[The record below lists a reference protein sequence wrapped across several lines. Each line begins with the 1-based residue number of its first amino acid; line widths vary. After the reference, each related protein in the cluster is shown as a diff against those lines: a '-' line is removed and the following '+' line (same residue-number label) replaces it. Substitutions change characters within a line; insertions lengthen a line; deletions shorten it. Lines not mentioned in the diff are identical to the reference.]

1 MNGFDNEKQIISTIN
16 SVPFKNLSTNLKN
29 VLLKINNGKVPKIL
43 SAKKYGG
50 TDKADLSLTID
61 DKEYFISVKKGTG
74 NSVHQEPIEN
84 FVAFLKTN
92 FEDDISVFNDLRH
105 FIWGDNTLNGKGDI
119 ENRISASKYKKN
131 FPEKVKNIQNY
142 FDRHKKELLERFL
155 ITGAIS
161 NKKADYLFYGDI
173 NNCFVVSDDDMIN
186 YALNNSKR
194 PISIGVLTFQAW
206 NRNINGGNKSE
217 HKRGQIQ
224 LKWGN
229 LKEDIKNI

>member
-50 TDKADLSLTID
+50 TDKADLSLSID